1 MLEIIQALAKRSQGN
16 IVGMDL
22 VEVAPVYDPS
32 GMTSILAAQL
42 LLNSIGFIFHE
53 RAKVRAAE
61 SEATP
66 A

>member
-1 MLEIIQALAKRSQGN
+1 
-16 IVGMDL
+16 MDL
-22 VEVAPVYDPS
+22 VEVAPVYDPT

-53 RAKVRAAE
+53 RAKVRAAD
-61 SEATP
+61 SVATP